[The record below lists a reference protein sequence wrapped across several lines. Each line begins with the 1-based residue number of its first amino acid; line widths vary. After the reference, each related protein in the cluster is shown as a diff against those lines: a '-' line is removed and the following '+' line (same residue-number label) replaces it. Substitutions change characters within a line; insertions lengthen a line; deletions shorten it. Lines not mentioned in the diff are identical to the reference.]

1 MQRAMSYLGG
11 SALLPDQLA
20 YIYTPCQGL
29 HDLATSRKTTRG
41 PQSVVMKQFSR
52 ALTTIAT
59 SLLLLLQLFAQLP
72 ITFAKTALN
81 GDIVDGVPVITFL
94 DLTDVPSNAITRYQF
109 LAGEAQ
115 GAIKYYIPVFVA
127 RGNNESLATGRR
139 LSLSS
144 TVHGDEYSGV
154 RVVQNVFAQLE
165 DVVKAGKFNGTVI
178 GIPTINVN
186 GIMHNQRNRMFE
198 KGDFFC
204 LPLLSPPIPLSL
216 PFPHPPTRIS
226 FIFNKN

>member
-1 MQRAMSYLGG
+1 
-11 SALLPDQLA
+11 
-20 YIYTPCQGL
+20 
-29 HDLATSRKTTRG
+29 
-41 PQSVVMKQFSR
+41 MKQYSR

-59 SLLLLLQLFAQLP
+59 SLLLLLLLFAQLLP

-127 RGNNESLATGRR
+127 RGNNESLETGRR

-165 DVVKAGKFNGTVI
+165 DVVKTGKFNGTVI

-186 GIMHNQRNRMFE
+186 GIMHNQRNCTFE
-198 KGDFFC
+198 KKKGISLLFLF
-204 LPLLSPPIPLSL
+204 PLHPSFLNPPPESPLYSI
-216 PFPHPPTRIS
+216 
-226 FIFNKN
+226 KN

>member
-1 MQRAMSYLGG
+1 M
-11 SALLPDQLA
+11 
-20 YIYTPCQGL
+20 
-29 HDLATSRKTTRG
+29 HDLATSRKMTRG
-41 PQSVVMKQFSR
+41 PQSVVMKQYSR

-81 GDIVDGVPVITFL
+81 GDIVDGVSVITFL

-127 RGNNESLATGRR
+127 RGNNESLETGRR

-165 DVVKAGKFNGTVI
+165 DVVKSGKFNGTVI

-186 GIMHNQRNRMFE
+186 GIMHNQRNCTFE
-198 KGDFFC
+198 KSGFFFSSFSF
-204 LPLLSPPIPLSL
+204 PSIPLSL
-216 PFPHPPTRIS
+216 TPPPPPPPNHQPES
-226 FIFNKN
+226 SLY